1 MEDFN
6 FSDDQKRLI
15 CRALE
20 HEILY
25 TAKMLEQPTL
35 DYQASR
41 DLNLQM
47 INLIGIVLNFKRY
60 FTPSFAVFL
69 MSYLSAH

>member
-47 INLIGIVLNFKRY
+47 INLIGIVLNFKR
-60 FTPSFAVFL
+60 FLTPSFKVFL
-69 MSYLSAH
+69 MTYLSAH

>member
-6 FSDDQKRLI
+6 FSDDQMRLI

-20 HEILY
+20 HEVQI
-25 TAKMLEQPTL
+25 TAKMLEQPNL
-35 DYQASR
+35 DYQVSR

-47 INLIGIVLNFKRY
+47 INLISIVLNFKRY
-60 FTPSFAVFL
+60 FTPSFTVFL
-69 MSYLSAH
+69 MSYLKR